1 MNNFSKVIRTAI
13 KMEGNG
19 IDFYHKAVEKTS
31 HPFGK
36 KMFLS
41 FIEDEKRHLTALRQ
55 ILADLKFLDFDQFFQ
70 EETPSQKIKNIC
82 RQVKNEIKERIAANP
97 NELEALK
104 IGMDMELESVEFYQ
118 TALEKSEDNHQKA
131 FLRRLVEE
139 EKEHLQ
145 LLQNTHSYLK
155 DSGDWFL
162 WEEKGLLDG
171 G

>member
-1 MNNFSKVIRTAI
+1 MDNISKIIRTAI
-13 KMEGNG
+13 KMEEDG
-19 IDFYHKAVEKTS
+19 IDFYQKAREKTS
-31 HPFGK
+31 YSLAK

-41 FIEDEKRHLTALRQ
+41 FAEDEKRHLTVLKK
-55 ILADLKFLDFDQFFQ
+55 IFTDLKLSDFKQFFG
-70 EETPSQKIKNIC
+70 ESPRQKIENIFKEA
-82 RQVKNEIKERIAANP
+82 RNEIKERIAANP
-97 NELEALK
+97 DQLEALK
-104 IGMDMELESVEFYQ
+104 IGMDMELQSVQFYQ
-118 TALEKSEDNHQKA
+118 TALEKSEDNLQKT

-155 DSGDWFL
+155 NSGDWFL